1 MPDPYR
7 TGAADPFAA
16 ARSALAT
23 RLANRRADAGG
34 RLTLDDVVAGVVELR
49 PLPAVAFRVLEL
61 SEDGRFSAHEL
72 ASLIASDQALT
83 AKILRLANSPF
94 YGFARRI
101 TTVRDAVVLLGFRAV
116 RQTTLAA
123 CIVGDDRRGTSLD
136 YDAFWQFCVATGM
149 LAEVLARTEG
159 RHQDQ
164 AFTAGVLHQV
174 GVLALDQFRADL
186 LHRVI
191 ERSVDGGARQAA
203 EREIL
208 GFTTAEL
215 GGALAEHWGF
225 PSELVGAI
233 GGHTRPMDELAAEGS
248 LAATVARAHLFARA
262 YGLGDGIVPSEETPA
277 APEWSQGALSVSLHQ
292 AGGMEQILDRVDAF
306 MSAATA
312 S

>member
-1 MPDPYR
+1 MADPYR
-7 TGAADPFAA
+7 TDVADPFGA
-16 ARSALAT
+16 ARAALAA
-23 RLANRRADAGG
+23 RLANRRAAAGE
-34 RLTLDDVVAGVVELR
+34 RLTLDEVVAGVVELR

-61 SEDGRFSAHEL
+61 ADDGKFSAHEL

-101 TTVRDAVVLLGFRAV
+101 TTVRDAVVLLGFRTV
-116 RQTTLAA
+116 RQSTLAT
-123 CIVGDDRRGTSLD
+123 CVIGDDRRSTSLD

-186 LHRVI
+186 LRIVI
-191 ERSVDGGARQAA
+191 ERSASGTARAAA

-208 GFTTAEL
+208 GFTTTDL

-225 PSELVGAI
+225 PTELVRAI
-233 GGHTRPMDELAAEGS
+233 GGHTRPIDELAVDGG
-248 LAATVARAHLFARA
+248 LAGIIARARLYARAH
-262 YGLGDGIVPSEETPA
+262 GLADGITPA
-277 APEWSQGALSVSLHQ
+277 EQSPAPEEWSQGPLSVSLRQ
-292 AGGMEQILDRVDAF
+292 AGGMEKILERVDAF
-306 MSAATA
+306 MAAAA